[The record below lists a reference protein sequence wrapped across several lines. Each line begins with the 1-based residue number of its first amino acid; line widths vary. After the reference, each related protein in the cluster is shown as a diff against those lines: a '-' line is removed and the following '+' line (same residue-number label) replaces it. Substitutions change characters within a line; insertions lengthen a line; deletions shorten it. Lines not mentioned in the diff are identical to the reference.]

1 MCIQGPVS
9 LVFPF
14 ARERRDFYCSFC
26 FDSPVNKHSQQGAS
40 LIEVLVTLVLV
51 AIGLSGM
58 MIMQV
63 RGLEQNQSAYL
74 QTQAIAMAADLADRI
89 RLNKHAALA
98 DHYQLFANDTAA
110 NFANPLATPVEKKL
124 AYNDLNTCL
133 DWIETSLP
141 QGDAVITR
149 NQQVI
154 SITVSWG
161 SSDGKP
167 DSSYVHEVDLI

>member
-1 MCIQGPVS
+1 MCIQGLVS

-14 ARERRDFYCSFC
+14 VCEQRSFKRSFC
-26 FDSPVNKHSQQGAS
+26 DSSVVNKLPQQGAS

-51 AIGLSGM
+51 AVGLSGM

-89 RLNKHAALA
+89 RLNKQAALN
-98 DHYQLFANDTAA
+98 DLYQLSATDTAA
-110 NFANPLATPVEKKL
+110 DFVNPPITPVGKKL
-124 AYNDLNTCL
+124 AYNDLNSCL
-133 DWIETSLP
+133 DWIESSLP
-141 QGDAVITR
+141 RGDAVITR

-161 SSDGKP
+161 GQDGKP
-167 DSSYVHEVDLI
+167 ASSYIHEVELI